1 MFFSSKPVNIQ
12 PGDKLK
18 EGFLSKESRYR
29 KVWRKRWCVL
39 TSQHMNTFE
48 NEKLYSNPT
57 EVTEISKIKTV
68 ITNDTNQG
76 YYFVKNILFN
86 LFIENSNI

>member
-39 TSQHMNTFE
+39 TSQHMYTFE

-57 EVTEISKIKTV
+57 EVIEIV
-68 ITNDTNQG
+68 ITDDTNQE
-76 YYFVKNILFN
+76 YYFLKNILFN
-86 LFIENSNI
+86 LFIENSNV